1 MANERPESKAIR
13 KNCTKIA
20 NAIADQGLTQWFA
33 TKLEEEDFIAHF
45 PSVMGVTQFTQ
56 VTQMLTAVQSKLK
69 TTDTPVE
76 TFRQFIEI
84 LECQVV
90 LIGLTKHIKAEYS
103 RCMHVSSV

>member
-1 MANERPESKAIR
+1 MANERPESKVIG
-13 KNCTKIA
+13 KNCTTIA
-20 NAIADQGLTQWFA
+20 SAIADQGLTDWFA
-33 TKLEEEDFIAHF
+33 TKLEEDFIAHSA
-45 PSVMGVTQFTQ
+45 PVVGVSQFTQ

-90 LIGLTKHIKAEYS
+90 LIGLTRQIEAEYS
-103 RCMHVSSV
+103 RCM